1 METGLQTNIP
11 FSGDKYQSVYQYMK
25 ALMDE
30 LEGNTYYRQKFN
42 DLRKSIAH
50 QGRLVI
56 Y

>member
-30 LEGNTYYRQKFN
+30 LEGNITDESLMIFISQLLINLKE
-42 DLRKSIAH
+42 
-50 QGRLVI
+50 G
-56 Y
+56 